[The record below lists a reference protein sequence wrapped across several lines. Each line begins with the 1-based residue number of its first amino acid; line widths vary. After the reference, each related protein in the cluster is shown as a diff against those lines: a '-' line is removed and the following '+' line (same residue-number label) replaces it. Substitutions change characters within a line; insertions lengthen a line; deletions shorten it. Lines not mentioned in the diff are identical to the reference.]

1 VNSMRKRSITR
12 RLIVSVVLTQL
23 VLTAAVVALAT
34 YLTKWQLRT
43 SFDAALHGRAMAVAA
58 LVRFSEEEN
67 PRLIFDSRLVPPPLD
82 SEHADPYEIVG
93 PDGHLIVKSEDWVAD
108 LIPPRSGDRA
118 YWTAHAGHREFR
130 VVRLRNI
137 PVLDQEGPNTA
148 GSTITVFYAA
158 SMERI
163 RHHSWEVG
171 ILTCLG
177 SLLLLGF
184 ATGATV
190 WVVRRGL
197 SPLAQLASS
206 AGRVTAED
214 WTLHA
219 PDDAHATMELAPLT
233 KAMDDM
239 LATLQ
244 KAFTSQREFVANA
257 AHELKTP
264 IAVLKST
271 LQLALQRPR
280 TAEEYRSQLQD
291 ALDDVARLETL
302 SHSMLRLARAEQL
315 HTAKRR
321 DSFPVVDLTASC
333 EESADRWRP
342 LAEAKSIRIQL
353 QSSSAPKIR
362 ADPDDVELIWN
373 NLLDNAIRYSPNGAE
388 VLISISQDDGRA
400 RVEVRDSG
408 PGISEA
414 DLRNIFERFHRGD
427 TSRSRETGGYG
438 LGLAIAKAMIE
449 AYGGTIA
456 AQSSE
461 VTGTTFSVSLPFS
474 S

>member
-1 VNSMRKRSITR
+1 MNSMRKRSITR
-12 RLIVSVVLTQL
+12 RLIISVVLTQL

-82 SEHADPYEIVG
+82 SDRTDQYEIIG
-93 PDGHLIVKSEDWVAD
+93 PDGHLIVKSEEWVAD
-108 LIPPRSGDRA
+108 LVPPRSGNHP
-118 YWTAHAGHREFR
+118 YWTAHTGHREFR
-130 VVRLRNI
+130 VARLRDI
-137 PVLDQEGPNTA
+137 PVLDQEGPGTTS
-148 GSTITVFYAA
+148 STITVFYAA
-158 SMERI
+158 SMEKI
-163 RHHSWEVG
+163 KHHSWEVG
-171 ILTCLG
+171 ILTCFG
-177 SLLLLGF
+177 SLLLLAF
-184 ATGATV
+184 ATGTTV

-197 SPLAQLASS
+197 SPLSQLAGS

-214 WTLHA
+214 WTLYA
-219 PDDAHATMELAPLT
+219 PDDAYATVELAPLI
-233 KAMDDM
+233 KAMDGM

-271 LQLALQRPR
+271 LQLGLQRQR
-280 TAEEYRSQLQD
+280 TAEEYRGQLQD

-315 HTAKRR
+315 HAAKRR
-321 DSFPVVDLTASC
+321 EDFPVVDLTASC

-353 QSSSAPKIR
+353 RCSSAPKLR
-362 ADPDDVELIWN
+362 ADPDDVDLIWN
-373 NLLDNAIRYSPNGAE
+373 NLLDNAIRYSPTGSE
-388 VLISISQDDGRA
+388 VLISVSQDDGRA
-400 RVEVRDSG
+400 HIEVHDNG
-408 PGISEA
+408 PGISDAE
-414 DLRNIFERFHRGD
+414 LRNIFERFHRGD
-427 TSRSRETGGYG
+427 ASRSRETGGYG

-449 AYGGTIA
+449 AYGGNISA
-456 AQSSE
+456 KSSKAS
-461 VTGTTFSVSLPFS
+461 GTTFSVSLPFS